1 MTSLTELN
9 PRVEMGGR
17 QGFWFSNPCGYTQA
31 EGFDPTMSKREGQKT
46 GATTAASGKEAGRQ
60 KVAAGVSTHHD
71 MAAATELSK
80 NALSRE
86 RYEIVLKMVF
96 GMIVVI
102 AVMMVAIVYL
112 ATRPVEQRYFSTD
125 PQGRIREITALNKPM
140 PSTEQVLNWAAQAVT
155 NAYTMSF
162 ANYQQQLDDMRHNFT
177 KEGWLGFEEAL
188 KQSGF
193 IDNLLGNQFVTSAV
207 AQAAPIVAAQGLVGE
222 VYAWRIQ
229 VPIVVTYQSANIRD
243 PKSFMVEI
251 VIVRRPESEN
261 PIGLGI
267 AQFMSK

>member
-1 MTSLTELN
+1 M
-9 PRVEMGGR
+9 
-17 QGFWFSNPCGYTQA
+17 A
-31 EGFDPTMSKREGQKT
+31 KRDGQNVKP
-46 GATTAASGKEAGRQ
+46 AKASGRESGRQ
-60 KVAAGVSTHHD
+60 KLSAGVSSHHD
-71 MAAATELSK
+71 MAAATELSR

-86 RYEIVLKMVF
+86 RYEMVLKMIV
-96 GMIVVI
+96 GMIGII
-102 AVMMVAIVYL
+102 AILLVSIVYL
-112 ATRPVEQRYFSTD
+112 ATRPVEQRYFATD
-125 PQGRIREITALNKPM
+125 PQGRVREITALNKPM
-140 PSTEQVLNWAAQAVT
+140 PSTEQVLNWTTLAVT

-188 KQSGF
+188 KRSGF
-193 IDNLLGNQFVTSAV
+193 LDNLLGNQFVTSAV
-207 AQAAPIVAAQGLVGE
+207 AQGAPVVAAQGLVGD

-243 PKSFMVEI
+243 PKSFMVE
-251 VIVRRPESEN
+251 VTVVRRPESEN